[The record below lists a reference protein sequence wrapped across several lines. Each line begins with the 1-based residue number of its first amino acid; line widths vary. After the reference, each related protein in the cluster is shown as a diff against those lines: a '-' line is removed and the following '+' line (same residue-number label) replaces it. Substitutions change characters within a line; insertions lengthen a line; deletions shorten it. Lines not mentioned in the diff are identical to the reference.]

1 MNENDTKKNQ
11 KPKWVVHIDTDE
23 YLVPN
28 LRISPNGRD
37 RIEDLKWY
45 KFRRKREEK
54 LVTESMMPLLY

>member
-28 LRISPNGRD
+28 FRISLNGRD
-37 RIEDLKWY
+37 RIEDLK
-45 KFRRKREEK
+45 
-54 LVTESMMPLLY
+54 